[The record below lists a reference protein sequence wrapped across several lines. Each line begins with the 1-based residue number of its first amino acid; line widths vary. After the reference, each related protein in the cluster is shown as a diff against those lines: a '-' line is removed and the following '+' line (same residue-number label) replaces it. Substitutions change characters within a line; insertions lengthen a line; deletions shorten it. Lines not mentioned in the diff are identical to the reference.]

1 MTKLVVTGGS
11 GLVGHAI
18 QQLKLPDTAYLNRK
32 DVDLTDFV
40 TTKNRFNELKPENVI
55 HLAAQVAGIGG
66 NIIHSGE
73 YFRNNI
79 LINTNVLES
88 ARIAGCKKLISF
100 MSTCVF
106 PEKSSYPLNV
116 NDLHNGPPHFS
127 NFGYAYAKRMLE
139 VQSSAYRKEWNCN
152 YVVLIPTNIYG
163 PNDNFSLTDG
173 HVVPALIHRTYLA
186 KKSGSNLNVWGSGNP
201 LREFVYSTD
210 IAKLALWAMDCYSD
224 ESPIIL
230 TSGIEFSIRELV
242 EIVVRKMKFKGKI
255 LFDSSKP
262 DGQYR
267 KPSDTSKLN
276 NYLPEFKWTPLEEGI
291 ELTVE
296 WFMKNYPN
304 IRL

>member
-1 MTKLVVTGGS
+1 
-11 GLVGHAI
+11 
-18 QQLKLPDTAYLNRK
+18 
-32 DVDLTDFV
+32 
-40 TTKNRFNELKPENVI
+40 
-55 HLAAQVAGIGG
+55 
-66 NIIHSGE
+66 
-73 YFRNNI
+73 
-79 LINTNVLES
+79 
-88 ARIAGCKKLISF
+88 
-100 MSTCVF
+100 
-106 PEKSSYPLNV
+106 
-116 NDLHNGPPHFS
+116 
-127 NFGYAYAKRMLE
+127 
-139 VQSSAYRKEWNCN
+139 
-152 YVVLIPTNIYG
+152 
-163 PNDNFSLTDG
+163 
-173 HVVPALIHRTYLA
+173 
-186 KKSGSNLNVWGSGNP
+186 
-201 LREFVYSTD
+201 
-210 IAKLALWAMDCYSD
+210 MDCYSD